1 MTRSRTSERRGNGH
15 GTPSDRSAEAP
26 RSASEPVIA
35 LRGVRRGYGGVHA
48 VEDLHLEVAAGEFFS
63 LLGASGCG
71 KTTTLRLIAGFEH
84 PDAGSI
90 HLQGQDVTP
99 LPAHR
104 RPVNTVFQNYAL
116 FPHLSVWDNVAF
128 GPRSRGLADAELRRR
143 VGEALEVVRLSD
155 LARRRPQQLSG
166 GQQQRVALARA
177 LVNRPAALLLDEP
190 LAALDPNLRRT
201 MQGELKRIQ
210 REVGITFLF
219 VTHDREEAL
228 ALSDRLAVM
237 HGGRIAQVGSPRE
250 LYDRPVSPYVATFLG
265 GANLL
270 PDGRGGWTLLRPEH
284 LRLRGRPP
292 ADGEKG
298 VRAQLES
305 VTFQGPTLELRLRAL
320 EPLTQA
326 EAGAAPTGP
335 GRPGGPP
342 AQAAG
347 ATEPAGAPGAAAA
360 AVCHEPRRGGPAAAV
375 DAAVSGPELLALAA
389 RDNLPANLTPG
400 CPYWCVWDPADTH
413 PLRGAPPDT
422 ATPGELGAPPR

>member
-15 GTPSDRSAEAP
+15 GSPSDRGAGEP

-35 LRGVRRGYGGVHA
+35 LRGVRRGYGSVHA

-84 PDAGSI
+84 PDAGTI

-104 RPVNTVFQNYAL
+104 RAVNTVFQNYAL

-128 GPRSRGLADAELRRR
+128 GPRSRGLTDAELRRR
-143 VGEALEVVRLSD
+143 VGEALEVARLSD

-250 LYDRPVSPYVATFLG
+250 LYDRPISPYVATFLG
-265 GANLL
+265 CANLL
-270 PDGRGGWTLLRPEH
+270 PDGRGGWTLLRPER

-305 VTFQGPTLELRLRAL
+305 VTFQGPTLELRLRAF

-326 EAGAAPTGP
+326 EAVAA
-335 GRPGGPP
+335 
-342 AQAAG
+342 
-347 ATEPAGAPGAAAA
+347 PAGAGGPAPA
-360 AVCHEPRRGGPAAAV
+360 AVCHEPRRGGSAAAV
-375 DAAVSGPELLALAA
+375 DAASSSPELLALAT
-389 RDNLPANLTPG
+389 RDNLPADLNPG
-400 CPYWCVWDPADTH
+400 GRFWCVWDPADTH
-413 PLRGAPPDT
+413 PLGRAPHDAANHGERGAPT
-422 ATPGELGAPPR
+422 R

>member
-1 MTRSRTSERRGNGH
+1 MTLWRTSERRGDSH
-15 GTPSDRSAEAP
+15 GEPLNQAKADAGDSDG
-26 RSASEPVIA
+26 PVIA

-143 VGEALEVVRLSD
+143 VGEALEVVRLSE
-155 LARRRPQQLSG
+155 LARRMPRQLSG

-237 HGGRIAQVGSPRE
+237 HGGRIAQVGSPRQ
-250 LYDRPVSPYVATFLG
+250 LYDRPASPYVATFLG

-284 LRLRGRPP
+284 LRLRARPP
-292 ADGEKG
+292 ADGETG
-298 VRAQLES
+298 VQARLES

-320 EPLTQA
+320 EPMAPA
-326 EAGAAPTGP
+326 EASPAAM
-335 GRPGGPP
+335 
-342 AQAAG
+342 A
-347 ATEPAGAPGAAAA
+347 
-360 AVCHEPRRGGPAAAV
+360 PRRAGGGPARRDDGRGPAEAPSAAPATV
-375 DAAVSGPELLALAA
+375 RQGPLNGEPPVAVGAASRDAELLALAT
-389 RDNLPANLTPG
+389 RDNLPADLNPG
-400 CPYWCVWDPADTH
+400 GRFWCVWDPADTH
-413 PLRGAPPDT
+413 PLGVAPHD
-422 ATPGELGAPPR
+422 AANHGELGAPTR

>member
-1 MTRSRTSERRGNGH
+1 MTLRRTSERRGNGH
-15 GTPSDRSAEAP
+15 GIPMDRPAAVARDSDG
-26 RSASEPVIA
+26 PVIA
-35 LRGVRRGYGGVHA
+35 LRGVRRGYGGVNA

-116 FPHLSVWDNVAF
+116 FPHLSVWDNIAF

-143 VGEALEVVRLSD
+143 VGEALEVVRLSE
-155 LARRRPQQLSG
+155 LARRMPRQLSG

-270 PDGRGGWTLLRPEH
+270 PDGRGGWTLLRPER
-284 LRLRGRPP
+284 LRLRPQPP
-292 ADGEKG
+292 ADGERG
-298 VRAQLES
+298 LRAQLETI
-305 VTFQGPTLELRLRAL
+305 TFQGPALELRLRAL
-320 EPLTQA
+320 EPLSHQ
-326 EAGAAPTGP
+326 EAGAVATGP
-335 GRPGGPP
+335 MRPAGPRAP
-342 AQAAG
+342 ATW
-347 ATEPAGAPGAAAA
+347 ATEPAESPSTAPA
-360 AVCHEPRRGGPAAAV
+360 AVCHEPLSGSPAAAI
-375 DAAVSGPELLALAA
+375 DAASCGTELLALAA

-400 CPYWCVWDPADTH
+400 RPYWCVWDPADTH

-422 ATPGELGAPPR
+422 ATAGELGAPTR

>member
-1 MTRSRTSERRGNGH
+1 MDRPAAVARD
-15 GTPSDRSAEAP
+15 SDG
-26 RSASEPVIA
+26 PVIA
-35 LRGVRRGYGGVHA
+35 LQGVRRGYGGINA
-48 VEDLHLEVAAGEFFS
+48 VEDLHLQVAAGEFFS

-84 PDAGSI
+84 PDAGTI
-90 HLQGQDVTP
+90 HLQGQDVTR

-128 GPRSRGLADAELRRR
+128 GPRSRGLADAELRRQ
-143 VGEALEVVRLSD
+143 VGEALEVVRLSE
-155 LARRRPQQLSG
+155 LARRMPRQLSG

-237 HGGRIAQVGSPRE
+237 HGGRIAQVGSPHQ
-250 LYDRPVSPYVATFLG
+250 LYDRPVSADVATFLG

-270 PDGRGGWTLLRPEH
+270 PDGGGGWTLLRPER
-284 LRLRGRPP
+284 LRLRQQPP
-292 ADGEKG
+292 AAGERG
-298 VRAQLES
+298 VRARLES
-305 VTFQGPTLELRLRAL
+305 VTFQGPSLELRLRAL
-320 EPLTQA
+320 EPLAPA
-326 EAGAAPTGP
+326 EATPTAMAPRQPASGPGQRDRGRGAAE
-335 GRPGGPP
+335 PP
-342 AQAAG
+342 SAAP
-347 ATEPAGAPGAAAA
+347 AAVRHEPPSGAPGV
-360 AVCHEPRRGGPAAAV
+360 AVGPGSI
-375 DAAVSGPELLALAA
+375 DAELLALAT
-389 RDNLPANLTPG
+389 RDNLPADLTPG
-400 CPYWCVWDPADTH
+400 GRFWCVWDPADTH
-413 PLRGAPPDT
+413 PLGGAMHN
-422 ATPGELGAPPR
+422 AASPGELGAPTR